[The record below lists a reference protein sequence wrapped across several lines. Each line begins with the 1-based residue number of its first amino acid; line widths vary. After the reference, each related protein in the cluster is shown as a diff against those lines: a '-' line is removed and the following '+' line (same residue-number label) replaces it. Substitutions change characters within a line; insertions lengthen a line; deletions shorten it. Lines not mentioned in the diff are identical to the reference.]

1 MPTPP
6 ERCAV
11 IEKSLTHL
19 GRQAQPPPKGQAREP
34 GQDFAAWAALA
45 VEKTGFTC
53 FSPLQTRP
61 GACLAS
67 CRGRLKFLCP
77 FIVSEAE
84 LALIV
89 EPLATSI
96 DETLAE

>member
-19 GRQAQPPPKGQAREP
+19 GRQAHLPPKGQAREP

-45 VEKTGFTC
+45 VEKTGFAF
-53 FSPLQTRP
+53 FSPLQTRQ
-61 GACLAS
+61 GACLGS
-67 CRGRLKFLCP
+67 CRGRLKFRCP
-77 FIVSEAE
+77 FFFSEAE

-89 EPLATSI
+89 ERLALSI